1 MLGARG
7 AGTRGGRR
15 RRRAPTAARRGERGG
30 GGVEAGRGEW
40 VPRIGGEGEVPSI
53 KGMEMDF

>member
-1 MLGARG
+1 
-7 AGTRGGRR
+7 
-15 RRRAPTAARRGERGG
+15 
-30 GGVEAGRGEW
+30 VEAGRGEW